1 MSDYRKEVENLF
13 SQMSPDDPKAM
24 ITDQYQTLRRK
35 PRFENNFADPAFLHK
50 RQKEKPRPI
59 SFDQWIFP
67 HINSQ
72 WYDINDKTNIAASG
86 TTVVITF
93 NATQDGI
100 FRWFGHMV
108 DNGSDAQL
116 WEYGS
121 WTFYKNSVPVQPW
134 VDIDQMVGLLND
146 PTLIFIPFVYGDIIT
161 LSVTNTDS
169 GAAHDFYSRIKG
181 WTFIY

>member
-1 MSDYRKEVENLF
+1 MSSKYEREINKILGDFTE
-13 SQMSPDDPKAM
+13 DPEIM
-24 ITDQYQTLRRK
+24 VTNQYQRRRK
-35 PRFENNFADPAFLHK
+35 PQYYDEVVKLAFKHK
-50 RQKEKPRPI
+50 RQPKPPRPI

-72 WYDINDKTNIAASG
+72 WYDLNNKTNIAASG
-86 TTVVITF
+86 TSTVITF

-116 WEYGS
+116 WEHGT
-121 WTFYKNSVPVQPW
+121 WTIKKNGLELPPW
-134 VDIDQMVGLLND
+134 ENIDQLVGLLND
-146 PTLIFIPFVYGDIIT
+146 PTLIFVPFLNGDVVT
-161 LSVTNTDS
+161 VDVTNSDS
-169 GAAHDFYSRIKG
+169 SNAHDFYTRLKG